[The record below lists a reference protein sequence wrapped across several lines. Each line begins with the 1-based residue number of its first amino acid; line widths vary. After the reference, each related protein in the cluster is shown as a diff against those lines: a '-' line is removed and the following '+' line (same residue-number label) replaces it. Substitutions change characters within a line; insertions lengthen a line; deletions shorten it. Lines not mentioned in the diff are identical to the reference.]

1 MSAESEKELQQ
12 MKKRFRELADKCYMQ
27 NVYCFTD
34 FLGMAELDVFYGME
48 RELSHVPSRV
58 YGGGVC
64 SERQMVRF
72 GSEETLGYDL
82 PFPIVCLYIRPLSE
96 KFADRL
102 THRDFLGA
110 CMHLGIERST
120 LGDIVTEASGA
131 YLYCVERIAPY
142 IMEHLVKIKHTSVTC
157 VLCGEEIKPPQP
169 RLERREYQVS
179 SERLDGVIAR
189 AM

>member
-1 MSAESEKELQQ
+1 
-12 MKKRFRELADKCYMQ
+12 
-27 NVYCFTD
+27 
-34 FLGMAELDVFYGME
+34 
-48 RELSHVPSRV
+48 
-58 YGGGVC
+58 
-64 SERQMVRF
+64 MVRF
-72 GSEETLGYDL
+72 GSEEMLGYDL

-157 VLCGEEIKPPQP
+157 GLCGEEIKPPQP
-169 RLERREYQVS
+169 CLERREYQVS

-189 AM
+189 AMGLSREKSTLLFREKRVSVNGRLQEQASCTPRKGDIISVRGHGKFVYHGLSHMTRKGKCNIVVEFYV